1 MKKPEVPVDFFF
13 GVETALPPRRPVL
26 APPVDVVED
35 AHGWRLVFEIP
46 GADPDQI
53 AVDVQGRVLTLR
65 GVRIA
70 TDRADGL
77 FLRVERAAGA
87 FERALEL
94 PDDPDPERTRATYSD
109 GLLVLEVPRKAG
121 ERGHSIP
128 IVKVKKGA

>member
-1 MKKPEVPVDFFF
+1 MRKHERPVAFFF
-13 GVETALPPRRPVL
+13 GEETSLPPDRPLL

-53 AVDVQGRVLTLR
+53 AVDVQGRTLTLR
-65 GVRIA
+65 GFRRA

-87 FERALEL
+87 RTGCDRVCAASGAATASAPHKATMILISRVPVRA
-94 PDDPDPERTRATYSD
+94 AYS
-109 GLLVLEVPRKAG
+109 A
-121 ERGHSIP
+121 H
-128 IVKVKKGA
+128 